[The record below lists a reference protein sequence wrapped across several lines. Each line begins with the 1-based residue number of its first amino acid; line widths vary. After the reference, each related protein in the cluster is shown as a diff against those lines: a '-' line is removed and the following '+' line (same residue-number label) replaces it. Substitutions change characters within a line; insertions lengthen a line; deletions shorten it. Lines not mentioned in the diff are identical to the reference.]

1 MSSSTSI
8 KPMFSSLLRWL
19 SSFRNSSRTR
29 THPEHLDEHVAGSL
43 REIEARLTALEDAM
57 ETLAAEFTPAQTRH
71 ARQQVEALRL
81 AVERAKRDA
90 KGR

>member
-1 MSSSTSI
+1 
-8 KPMFSSLLRWL
+8 MFSSLLRWL

-29 THPEHLDEHVAGSL
+29 THPEHLEHVAGSL

-90 KGR
+90 RGR